1 MLRPIPI
8 ALRVVPL
15 VVFAACAGS
24 PPNPG
29 PLDDVSALE
38 RVASG
43 FRFTEGPVYD
53 RLRQRLLF
61 SDIAGDTIYAVGVD
75 GRASV
80 YRSPSGRSNGLVVDD
95 EGRLWAAEHQT
106 RRVSRTELDGR
117 VTTVVDAFDG
127 KRLNSPND
135 LALGHEG
142 SLFFTDPP
150 FGLEGAASE
159 QDGCHVYRLSPLGE
173 MSIVWRGS
181 PASRPNGVAMSPSRR
196 TLYVA
201 FTNERVVRRAGV
213 GGYGV
218 PTELEAFAVTSSEP
232 DGMTVDIR
240 GNVFVATGAGI
251 EVFDR
256 LGTPLGTIPVP
267 ERATNCAFGGEDMQW
282 LYVTA
287 GTSVYRCRT
296 SVRGVR

>member
-43 FRFTEGPVYD
+43 FRFTGGPVYD

-61 SDIAGDTIYAVGVD
+61 SDI
-75 GRASV
+75 
-80 YRSPSGRSNGLVVDD
+80 
-95 EGRLWAAEHQT
+95 AAEHQT

-213 GGYGV
+213 GDYGV